1 MAEIADVAADV
12 VIVGAG
18 VAGALV
24 AERLAKAGA
33 RVAMLEAGARVHRAE
48 ALERFVSNPIK
59 TPESPYLATSSVGSA
74 PEHPIS
80 EDANH
85 WYRQMG
91 PDRFK
96 STYLK
101 AVGGTTWHWLGT
113 CLRFLPS
120 DFHLRSRFGQGV
132 DWPVDYA
139 TLEPFYLQA
148 EQALGVAGDSSAPL
162 GSPRSG
168 PYPMPQIPVTW
179 MDEAYARA
187 LAGTPYEVR
196 ATPQARTSIAWDGRP
211 PCCGSASCIPICP
224 VGAKYDAAMQVQKAE
239 RLGAQLHERTTAT
252 FIETDADNRVSG
264 IRFLHADGA
273 GGVARGRI
281 YVLAAH
287 AVETPRLLLHSR
299 SERNPSGVA
308 NRSDQVGRNLMDHP
322 IQLSWALAGEPVW
335 PYRGPISTSGIE
347 NLRDGEERRHRASLR
362 IQLSNDGWNWPTGGA
377 ETIGRDLAERGLRGR
392 ALRDAVADQLSRQ
405 IQLAALVEQL
415 PSPQNR
421 VVLDPQDKDRFGV
434 PLPRLHYDI
443 GDYARA
449 GLAAAREAHAA
460 VFARMQATAIQ
471 HRSEFEGAGHI
482 IGTCRMGEH
491 AGTSVVNPSLRCHDH
506 SNLYLAGSAA
516 FPTSGTANPTLTI
529 AALSLRLADT
539 VEAALTSGA

>member
-1 MAEIADVAADV
+1 MAEIAADAL
-12 VIVGAG
+12 IVGAG

-24 AERLAKAGA
+24 AERLSKAGA
-33 RVAMLEAGARVHRAE
+33 TVAMLEAGARVNRAE
-48 ALERFVSNPIK
+48 ALQRFVNNPIK
-59 TPESPYLATSSVGSA
+59 TPESPYLATSAAAS
-74 PEHPIS
+74 PPDHPIS
-80 EDANH
+80 EDAGH

-91 PDRFK
+91 PDQFK

-148 EQALGVAGDSSAPL
+148 EQALGVAGDSSEHL

-179 MDEAYARA
+179 MDQTYASA

-196 ATPQARTSIAWDGRP
+196 ATPQARTSAPWEGRP

-224 VGAKYDAAMQVQKAE
+224 VGAKYDAAMHVAKAE
-239 RLGAQLHERTTAT
+239 RLGARLHERTTAT

-264 IRFLHADGA
+264 IRFRRADGTKGMA
-273 GGVARGRI
+273 KARI

-287 AVETPRLLLHSR
+287 AIETPRLLLHSR
-299 SERNPSGVA
+299 SGRNPSGVA

-347 NLRDGEERRHRASLR
+347 NLRDGKERRRRASLR

-377 ETIGRDLAERGLRGR
+377 ETIGRALAEQGLRGQ

-405 IQLAALVEQL
+405 VQLAALVEQL
-415 PSPQNR
+415 PSARNR
-421 VVLDPQDKDRFGV
+421 ILLDPNDKDRFGV

-460 VFARMQATAIQ
+460 VFARLQSTAIE
-471 HRSEFEGAGHI
+471 HRMDFEGAGHI
-482 IGTCRMGEH
+482 IGTCRMGH
-491 AGTSVVNPSLRCHDH
+491 DAGTSVVNPRLRCHDH

-529 AALSLRLADT
+529 AALSLRLAET
-539 VEAALTSGA
+539 LEAELARGV